1 MLGKKGAVA
10 MYSSFRLALKYIRYY
25 ITASNGKGHGIHS
38 PFVYHFVRHVFQ
50 DVSLLPDCKKLE
62 AYRKELLLDET
73 MLTVDDFG
81 AGSVTGLKKE
91 RKIRHLAASSLK
103 SRKYAQLLYRLVQVY
118 QPSHLLELGT
128 SLGLTTAYL
137 ALANPSLRITT
148 LEGSPAIA
156 QKAQQT
162 FDRFSLSQIQVVE
175 GNFDIILNPVIQ
187 QIMQLDWV
195 YIDGNHRKEPTLNY
209 FEQLLKNAT
218 PQSVFIFDDIH
229 WSAEMEAA
237 WEQIKAH
244 EAVRLTIDLFFIGIV
259 FFRSEQKQKEHFT
272 IRF

>member
-1 MLGKKGAVA
+1 

-25 ITASNGKGHGIHS
+25 IAASNGKGHGIHS

-50 DVSLLPDCKKLE
+50 DVSLHPNCKKLE
-62 AYRKELLLDET
+62 DYRKELLRDET
-73 MLTVDDFG
+73 ILTVEDFG

-91 RKIRHLAASSLK
+91 RKVSQLAASSLK
-103 SRKYAQLLYRLVQVY
+103 SRKYAQLLYRMVQVY
-118 QPSHLLELGT
+118 RPSHLLELGT

-137 ALANPSLRITT
+137 ALANPSLKITT

-156 QKAQQT
+156 KRAQQT

-175 GNFDIILNPVIQ
+175 GNFDSTLHPVLQ
-187 QIMQLDWV
+187 QLERLDWV
-195 YIDGNHRKEPTLNY
+195 YIDGNHRKEPTLDY
-209 FEQLLKNAT
+209 FEQLLKKAT

-244 EAVRLTIDLFFIGIV
+244 EAVRLTIDLFFIGVV

-272 IRF
+272 VRF